1 MAEQLLF
8 PDLRAIWNNGHPRSL
23 QADVR
28 FQGRELHLIGALVCD
43 KETADSPSIL
53 FEVQA
58 DHRVRLSV
66 PACQAEVF
74 LGEEDLLQMLSR
86 VVASRQY
93 NKWQARLQ
101 ALVAA
106 KQAA

>member
-1 MAEQLLF
+1 MAEQFPF
-8 PDLRAIWNNGHPRSL
+8 PDLRAIWNNGRPRSL

-28 FQGRELHLIGALVCD
+28 FRGRELHLIGALVCD
-43 KETADSPSIL
+43 KEAADSPSIP

-58 DHRVRLSV
+58 DHRIRLSV
-66 PACQAEVF
+66 PAVQAEVV
-74 LGEEDLLQMLSR
+74 LGEEELLQMLSR

-93 NKWQARLQ
+93 DEWQTRLQ